1 MNTNDILKK
10 AANGGIAGAGAMS
23 INVMSLMWMRTIVNY
38 QYKNGT
44 STTDAFKTLYK
55 NGGITRFY
63 RGVFPA
69 LLQGPLAR
77 FGDTAA
83 NTGVNAYWENNDY
96 TKDLP
101 IAIKTFVAS
110 CTAASFR
117 VFIMPI
123 DAMKTV
129 KQVEGKDGFKTL
141 TSKIYKNGPSVL
153 WHGSLGASAAT
164 FAGFYPWFFTYNT
177 LNAYIP
183 KYDKDNDLSKYLLRN
198 AAIGFTSTV
207 ASDTCSNSIRVVK
220 TIRQSSKEPIT
231 YSEAVN
237 SVIKTDG
244 VKGLLFRGLNTK
256 ILSNGVQGLTFTVM
270 WNLIQDYLN

>member
-129 KQVEGKDGFKTL
+129 KQVEGKDGLKTL